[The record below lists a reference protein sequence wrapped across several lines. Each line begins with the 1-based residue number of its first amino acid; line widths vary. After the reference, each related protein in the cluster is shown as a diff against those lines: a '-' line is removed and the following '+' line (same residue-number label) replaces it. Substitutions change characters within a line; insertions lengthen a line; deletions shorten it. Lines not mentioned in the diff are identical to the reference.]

1 MKRLILL
8 LVVTT
13 YGCAEAASR
22 QIVPPPASTAMVAPS
37 KASPEPEHAPPPPP
51 PLMSVVAQQYQ
62 QTAQKE
68 ARAVTAPNVTP
79 DYIRAVHAADLSA
92 RAALGALE
100 AQGQQATQADFIRA
114 RIAVRKL
121 GEVLDDAP

>member
-22 QIVPPPASTAMVAPS
+22 QIVPPHASTAIVAPS
-37 KASPEPEHAPPPPP
+37 KASPEPEHAPPPP

-68 ARAVTAPNVTP
+68 ARAVTAANVTP